1 MIEELRTNAT
11 GHLGRRYKDR
21 ATKLADVDPS
31 SLFPTGAL
39 DAYLRPATSPLH
51 DPSQGW
57 PGFGHGEPVYQKR
70 GRARMEG
77 RGDLDGFAKACERF
91 FEWGTKDLVAKKF
104 ASESVGLF
112 GSELVTCARER
123 VRQRDPVTSESST
136 AHAKQIDNDDT
147 SPSPSTGRITSFF
160 RSSTSTKT
168 RPAERRR
175 SFENMPTHVLKIH
188 SVRSD
193 PTNAELNEYRVSFAT
208 TEYIKRCHEVMD
220 GHRVDPKE
228 LDTESRAE
236 LGLVDKDTDIPPP
249 ASQPASVK
257 EEARVWI
264 PEYLIKEA
272 WPELVETYEA
282 ELAAKAKPKSKPKPK
297 STKSTKK
304 GSTASGEN
312 TQAFKSFFLTQRPT
326 VPAQPA
332 SSDVEEEEVLEDL
345 PPRMPSSSSSRGSS
359 RSFSTN
365 STNGQVVPQ
374 FHSNFTLQ
382 LLTLNLQARVVIATI
397 LAPSPSRGYQEERSS
412 SSTITLVLLIQRGT
426 LSGIGHNQPNEIHRY
441 EDIYTGINRTDAFS
455 SPQYSSSNTSQDK
468 AERRVRR
475 H

>member
-21 ATKLADVDPS
+21 ATKLADVEPS

-57 PGFGHGEPVYQKR
+57 PGFGKGEPVYQRR

-123 VRQRDPVTSESST
+123 VRQADPVTSPVP
-136 AHAKQIDNDDT
+136 AKQVDNKDS
-147 SPSPSTGRITSFF
+147 SPPLSTGRITSFF
-160 RSSTSTKT
+160 RSSASTRT
-168 RPAERRR
+168 RPTERRH
-175 SFENMPTHVLKIH
+175 SFENMPAHVHKIH

-193 PTNAELNEYRVSFAT
+193 PTDAELNEYRVSFST
-208 TEYIKRCHEVMD
+208 IEYIKRCHEVMD

-228 LDTESRAE
+228 LDTDSRAE
-236 LGLVDKDTDIPPP
+236 LGLVDKDTDIPP
-249 ASQPASVK
+249 ASQAAAIPVK

-272 WPELVETYEA
+272 WPELVDTYEA
-282 ELAAKAKPKSKPKPK
+282 ELAAKAKPKSKIK
-297 STKSTKK
+297 SKTTKSTKK
-304 GSTASGEN
+304 APSASGEN

-326 VPAQPA
+326 VPPQPA
-332 SSDVEEEEVLEDL
+332 SSDVEEEEILEDL
-345 PPRMPSSSSSRGSS
+345 PPRMPSSRGSS
-359 RSFSTN
+359 RSFSTDSHN
-365 STNGQVVPQ
+365 RQVVLL
-374 FHSNFTLQ
+374 FHYNDTLQ
-382 LLTLNLQARVVIATI
+382 LLTVYFQARAVVPAHFT
-397 LAPSPSRGYQEERSS
+397 PTSPRDYQEECSS
-412 SSTITLVLLIQRGT
+412 SSIITLTVFFQRCTHRGT
-426 LSGIGHNQPNEIHRY
+426 GHDHPNEIHHHHHLQNIVNAGL
-441 EDIYTGINRTDAFS
+441 DRTNALSPPEYPS
-455 SPQYSSSNTSQDK
+455 SDTSEDK
-468 AERRVRR
+468 ADCRVRR